1 MQSAHLDRSDFR
13 VALHVR
19 AWVEIYNN
27 LCMLRLSLPV
37 ALHVR
42 AWVEIRYPF

>member
-1 MQSAHLDRSDFR
+1 MFA

-19 AWVEIYNN
+19 AWVEIKLAGDNP
-27 LCMLRLSLPV
+27 LREDV

-42 AWVEIRYPF
+42 AWVEIVFEYFHI